1 MSRDNIRTIGFV
13 LVFVVLAVLVICF
26 DDIKAMINE
35 AMVEQADS
43 LMDQLLR

>member
-1 MSRDNIRTIGFV
+1 MSRDNIKTIGLV
-13 LVFVVLAVLVICF
+13 MVFVALAVLVIF
-26 DDIKAMINE
+26 HDDIKTMLNG

>member
-1 MSRDNIRTIGFV
+1 MIRDKLMTIGFI
-13 LVFVVLAVLVICF
+13 VVVILIAMVVIWF
-26 DDIKAMINE
+26 DDIRAMMDE

>member
-1 MSRDNIRTIGFV
+1 MSRDSIRTIEFV
-13 LVFVVLAVLVICF
+13 LVFVAFAVLVICF

-35 AMVEQADS
+35 VMVEQADS

>member
-13 LVFVVLAVLVICF
+13 LIFVALAVLVICF
-26 DDIKAMINE
+26 DDIKIMFNE

>member
-13 LVFVVLAVLVICF
+13 LIFVVLVVLVICF
-26 DDIKAMINE
+26 DDIKAMLNE

>member
-1 MSRDNIRTIGFV
+1 MSRDSIRTIGFV
-13 LVFVVLAVLVICF
+13 LEFVALAVLVICF

-35 AMVEQADS
+35 VMVEQADS

>member
-26 DDIKAMINE
+26 DDIKAMWDK
-35 AMVEQADS
+35 AMMEQADS
-43 LMDQLLR
+43 LVDQLLR

>member
-1 MSRDNIRTIGFV
+1 MSRENIRTIGFV
-13 LVFVVLAVLVICF
+13 LIFVVLAVLVICF

>member
-1 MSRDNIRTIGFV
+1 MSRDNIRIIGLV
-13 LVFVVLAVLVICF
+13 MVFVALAVLVIF
-26 DDIKAMINE
+26 HDDIKIMFNG

>member
-1 MSRDNIRTIGFV
+1 MSRDSIRTIGFM
-13 LVFVVLAVLVICF
+13 LVFVALAVLVICF

>member
-1 MSRDNIRTIGFV
+1 MSRENIRIIGFV
-13 LVFVVLAVLVICF
+13 LVFVALAVLVICF
-26 DDIKAMINE
+26 DDIKAMLNE

>member
-1 MSRDNIRTIGFV
+1 MSRDSIRTIGFL

-26 DDIKAMINE
+26 DDIKAMLNE
-35 AMVEQADS
+35 AMMEQADS

>member
-1 MSRDNIRTIGFV
+1 MSRENIRTIGFV

-26 DDIKAMINE
+26 DDIKAMLNE

-43 LMDQLLR
+43 LMDQPLR

>member
-1 MSRDNIRTIGFV
+1 MSRDSIRTIGFV
-13 LVFVVLAVLVICF
+13 LVFVALAVLVICF
-26 DDIKAMINE
+26 DDIKAMLNE

>member
-13 LVFVVLAVLVICF
+13 LVFVILVVLVICF
-26 DDIKAMINE
+26 DDIKAMLNE
-35 AMVEQADS
+35 AMMEQADS

>member
-1 MSRDNIRTIGFV
+1 MRRESIRTIGFV
-13 LVFVVLAVLVICF
+13 LVFVALSVLVICF
-26 DDIKAMINE
+26 DDIKAMLNK